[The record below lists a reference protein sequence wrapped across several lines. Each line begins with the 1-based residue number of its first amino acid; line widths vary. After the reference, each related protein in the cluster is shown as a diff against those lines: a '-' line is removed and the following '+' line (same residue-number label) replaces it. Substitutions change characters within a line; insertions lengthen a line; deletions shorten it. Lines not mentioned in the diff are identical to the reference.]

1 MLSIFPLAAE
11 KFHQILNFYL
21 EPLELMSGEVQQG
34 VGMVET
40 SLTSEPPFCDTFERI
55 SIDTFPIWALGK
67 KISKEDG
74 IDAMKKY
81 MTSRFWFT
89 YRRDFSPIGGT
100 GPSTD
105 QYWGCMLRCAQMLL
119 GEVLLRRHIGRH
131 FEWDIEKTSD
141 VYEKILQM
149 FFDEKDALYS
159 IHQIAQMGVSEG
171 KEVSEWFGP
180 NTAAQVIKKL
190 TIFDDWS
197 NIAVH
202 VALDNILVKQDALT
216 MATTYPSDDAVKL
229 IMENGLV
236 EKHCTSSIPANG
248 TEWRPLLLMIPLRL
262 GLTSINDCYLPA
274 IQEFFKLP
282 QCVGIIGGKPNL
294 AHYFVGIAGTKL
306 FYLDPHYC
314 RPKTSK
320 FFVEKEQQQS
330 SGDSTPEKVEKI
342 DDNGFHEL
350 EDLEPLPSQ
359 TSDVYTKMNDS
370 TYHCQMM
377 QWMEYDSI
385 DPSLALALF
394 CETREEFE
402 NLCGELQ
409 KTTLASSNPPMFEFL
424 EKRPKYL
431 PKFEPYTGVS
441 MKIEMKEFDD
451 IGAANSKIDDDFEV
465 LDVSVEDVE
474 TGVEADD
481 VAEDGDSEIVEK

>member
-1 MLSIFPLAAE
+1 MLSIFPPLVQNFSRILEYFEFPALPE
-11 KFHQILNFYL
+11 K
-21 EPLELMSGEVQQG
+21 PLVKMSQG
-34 VGMVET
+34 VGIVET
-40 SLTSEPPFCDTFERI
+40 ILTAEPPFCDSFERI
-55 SIDTFPIWALGK
+55 SIDKFPIWALGK
-67 KISKEDG
+67 EITEEDG
-74 IDAMKKY
+74 IEAMKKY
-81 MTSRFWFT
+81 MSSRFWFT

-100 GPSTD
+100 GPTSD
-105 QYWGCMLRCAQMLL
+105 QGWGCMLRCAQMLL

-131 FEWDIEKTSD
+131 FEWDIETTSV

-159 IHQIAQMGVSEG
+159 IHQIAQMGVTEG
-171 KEVSEWFGP
+171 KEISKWFGP
-180 NTAAQVIKKL
+180 NTAAQVLKKL

-197 NIAVH
+197 NVAVH
-202 VALDNILVKQDALT
+202 VALDNILVKEDALT
-216 MATTYPSDDAVKL
+216 MATTYPSEDAVKL
-229 IMENGLV
+229 IMENGQV
-236 EKHCTSSIPANG
+236 EKHHATITSKEG
-248 TEWRPLLLMIPLRL
+248 EWRPLLLMIPLRL
-262 GLTSINDCYLPA
+262 GLTSINTCYLPA

-320 FFVEKEQQQS
+320 VFAEKEPS
-330 SGDSTPEKVEKI
+330 TDSEPKSEHDT
-342 DDNGFHEL
+342 NFSEL

-359 TSDVYTKMNDS
+359 TSDVYTKMDDS

-377 QWMEYDSI
+377 QWMEFESI

-394 CETREEFE
+394 CENREDFDS
-402 NLCGELQ
+402 LCQELQ
-409 KTTLASSNPPMFEFL
+409 KTTLPASSPPMFEFL

-451 IGAANSKIDDDFEV
+451 IGAANVKIDDDFEV
-465 LDVSVEDVE
+465 LDVTSEE
-474 TGVEADD
+474 NPE
-481 VAEDGDSEIVEK
+481 EKDSEENDLEEKDSEDTELIDN